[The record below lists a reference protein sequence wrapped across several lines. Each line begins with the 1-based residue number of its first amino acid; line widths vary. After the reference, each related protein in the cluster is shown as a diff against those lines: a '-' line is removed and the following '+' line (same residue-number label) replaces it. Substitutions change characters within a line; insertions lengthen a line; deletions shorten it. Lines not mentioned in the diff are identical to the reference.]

1 MKSFLKTVLAVVVGL
16 GVFMTLIALFFIGSL
31 VSAAISGEGSASTKK
46 NDVLVLKINGPV
58 NEVEPAVPFNFSI
71 LSGFSMNESYS
82 LRGLVRAIDLAKAD
96 KNVEGIYLNTDG
108 MAAAPATYE
117 ALHDALV
124 DFRAAGKWIVA
135 YNNSYGTSQYYLA
148 SVADSIFL
156 NPMGGLTLDGMTS
169 VIPYFKDAADKLG
182 VEMQIFRVGTFK
194 SAVEPYM
201 LDHMSDANRLQTV
214 TYLQEIWDK
223 MMDEVAASR
232 GLDVDSL
239 NAWANTALSYAAAE
253 QLPAGLVDGLRHHND
268 METIVKRMAGQK
280 ESKKF
285 HGIDHKKML
294 ATGDDDER
302 GDEVAVLYAV
312 GEIVDA
318 AEGTELAIVGDKLS
332 KEVDKLTKNKKLK
345 AVVLRVNSPG
355 GSVFASEQIWKS
367 LMDLKASGKT
377 IVVSMGDYAA
387 SGGYYISTPADYIVA
402 EPNTITGS
410 IGVFGMIPNFGGIA
424 QKVGVNFEEVKTH
437 EFGTLTTMRA
447 ANEAERQKI
456 QAGIE
461 RVYDIFL
468 GHVADSRGMTKDS
481 VNVIA
486 QGRVWTGTHALEIG
500 LVDELGSLQ
509 TAVAKAVELAGID
522 PRKYH
527 TKNYPETTDDFMD
540 MFNQAEEDVT
550 IRIADRLLGT
560 DRQLEQAMR
569 RIRRGSRVQAI
580 MEEMPVFVGN

>member
-214 TYLQEIWDK
+214 TYLQEIGDK